1 VHGIADVLAFGAI
14 TLLAG
19 HISQVLAP
27 TCVLNVSLPQALH
40 AVTAPEKPTSHA
52 HWSLPM
58 AATLFEG
65 HERHALMLVDARVAE
80 NLLLGHATHAL
91 EPVTGLYVPSGH
103 FSHQSGQILVSTS
116 VPCTCISFI
125 VTWLAIELRTYR

>member
-1 VHGIADVLAFGAI
+1 MRDVLAFAAI

-27 TCVLNVSLPQALH
+27 TSVLNVSVPQAVQAL
-40 AVTAPEKPTSHA
+40 AAPEKPASQTHC
-52 HWSLPM
+52 SLPA
-58 AATLFEG
+58 AATLLAG
-65 HERHALMLVDARVAE
+65 HEIHALMLVEARAAE
-80 NLLLGHATHAL
+80 KLLLGHATHGL
-91 EPVTGLYVPSGH
+91 EPVTLLYVPSGH
-103 FSHQSGQILVSTS
+103 FSHHSGQIFVSTS